1 MSNRNQ
7 RVVLNDQYPDW
18 QGINAGVL
26 QGSILGPLLF
36 LIYINDLA
44 EGLKPSVKVFANDT
58 SVFSIVKDLT
68 KFSNELNSDLKIINK
83 LAFQWKMSFIPD
95 LLK

>member
-1 MSNRNQ
+1 MPNRKQ
-7 RVVLNDQYPDW
+7 RVALNDQYPDW
-18 QGINAGVL
+18 QGVL

-68 KFSNELNSDLKIINK
+68 KFSNELNRDLKIINK